1 MTMEAEGIK
10 ALVGLQLEKA
20 HRFLAQADEMYS
32 MQYWDLAANRY
43 YYACY
48 HAVQGL
54 FIANGL
60 PATKKHSGTVT
71 QFSLHFVKSGKVETI
86 YGSFLA
92 RMMQLRQ
99 KADYN
104 CAYNISEKDL
114 VEQVSLSKD
123 FIKRIEELLVDLQY

>member
-71 QFSLHFVKSGKVETI
+71 QFSLHFVKTGKVETT

-104 CAYNISEKDL
+104 CAYDISEKDL
-114 VEQVSLSKD
+114 AEQVSLSKD
-123 FIKRIEELLVDLQY
+123 FIKKIEELLAGK

>member
-1 MTMEAEGIK
+1 MEADDIK
-10 ALVGLQLEKA
+10 TLVDLQLEKA

-32 MQYWDLAANRY
+32 MRYWDLAANRY

-54 FIANGL
+54 FIANRL
-60 PATKKHSGTVT
+60 PASKKHSGTVT
-71 QFSLHFVKSGKVETI
+71 QFSLHFVKSGKVEST

-104 CAYNISEKDL
+104 CAYDISESDL
-114 VEQVSLSKD
+114 TEQVTLSKE
-123 FIKRIEELLVDLQY
+123 FIKKIEELLTE

>member
-1 MTMEAEGIK
+1 MDAEGISSG
-10 ALVGLQLEKA
+10 LVYCERPSCHK
-20 HRFLAQADEMYS
+20 E
-32 MQYWDLAANRY
+32 N
-43 YYACY
+43 
-48 HAVQGL
+48 
-54 FIANGL
+54 
-60 PATKKHSGTVT
+60 SGTVT

>member
-71 QFSLHFVKSGKVETI
+71 QFSLHFVKTGKVETTC
-86 YGSFLA
+86 GSFLA

-104 CAYNISEKDL
+104 CAYDISEKDL
-114 VEQVSLSKD
+114 AEQVSLSKD
-123 FIKRIEELLVDLQY
+123 FIKKIEELLAGK

>member
-1 MTMEAEGIK
+1 MDAENIK
-10 ALVGLQLEKA
+10 ILVGLQMEKA
-20 HRFLAQADEMYS
+20 HRFLEQADKMYS

-48 HAVQGL
+48 HAVQAL
-54 FIANGL
+54 FIANRL

-71 QFSLHFVKSGKVETI
+71 QFSLHFVKSGRVEPT

-104 CAYNISEKDL
+104 CAYDITEKDL
-114 VEQVSLSKD
+114 VEHVVLSKK
-123 FIKRIEELLVDLQY
+123 FIKRIEELLVE